1 MATPDY
7 LICLDCETPCYDFEW
22 HRDTLQE
29 ILCAICGNEDPDR
42 FVTADDY
49 DAMEGDEVRR

>member
-42 FVTADDY
+42 FVNIRPNMTPTLHFS
-49 DAMEGDEVRR
+49 